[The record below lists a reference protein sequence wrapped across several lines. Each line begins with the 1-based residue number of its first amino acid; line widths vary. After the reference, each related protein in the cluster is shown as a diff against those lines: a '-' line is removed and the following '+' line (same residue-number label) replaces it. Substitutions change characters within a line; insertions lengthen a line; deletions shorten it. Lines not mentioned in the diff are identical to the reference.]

1 MKINNSNPLDQF
13 EIKDFLSINAPI
25 LANSYININNMS
37 LYLSIAV
44 LLVLTFNILAINFNK
59 ITSNY

>member
-44 LLVLTFNILAINFNK
+44 LLVLTFNILAINFN
-59 ITSNY
+59 I